1 MKGFLRVLRLT
12 SLLKRIQTPSSIRR
26 YPNKIQVMNRQYLP
40 CVHQIAHCRCNMSA
54 VHTKGLVPVLL
65 PSLQHVPKCLPGL
78 RPRPHYAGEIWQLFF
93 STVWPTVHTN
103 PSWKRSSGR
112 RNLKTLALCFSVHEK
127 QFENGAFRKRWCLNN
142 HVINPNFQE
151 SSQAFLPLVYRYC
164 FSGVVW
170 TENI

>member
-93 STVWPTVHTN
+93 PQSGLPSTLIRHEN
-103 PSWKRSSGR
+103 ALQAGGIWKHWLCVLVCTKNS
-112 RNLKTLALCFSVHEK
+112 LKTELS
-127 QFENGAFRKRWCLNN
+127 ENDGVLIITWSTPTFKSAVKLFYRWFT
-142 HVINPNFQE
+142 VIV
-151 SSQAFLPLVYRYC
+151 SQA
-164 FSGVVW
+164 
-170 TENI
+170 